1 MKKQSN
7 NKPVRIRRPGEAP
20 ESYVEMMKIIDRVC
34 KSESK
39 KKVLAS

>member
-20 ESYVEMMKIIDRVC
+20 ESYIEMQKIIDRVC
-34 KSESK
+34 KEK
-39 KKVLAS
+39 KTGKTAVV